1 MGQGAVRENLE
12 QFRQIRPG
20 KARELDKFSDLL
32 DIAAIHLKEAGH
44 NHELGDESF
53 YTK

>member
-20 KARELDKFSDLL
+20 KARELDLL

-44 NHELGDESF
+44 NHELGDGSF